1 MSEVEKM
8 YENAN
13 IKPEKIGYC
22 DWDCDCPYPDIIEN
36 DNCGD
41 ECPYWKYEDEATYP
55 PFTAEKQIELI
66 KWLCQKTYRNY
77 IHIRYERDINN
88 WKIECNMVGIREFGS
103 FDECFAGL
111 INNLWQDLTE
121 QEKTQIRSILNG

>member
-8 YENAN
+8 YENAG
-13 IKPEKIGYC
+13 IEPEYVEG
-22 DWDCDCPYPDIIEN
+22 EN
-36 DNCGD
+36 LMEYSYG
-41 ECPYWKYEDEATYP
+41 TLRYP

-88 WKIECNMVGIREFGS
+88 WKIECNMVGIREFGN

-121 QEKTQIRSILNG
+121 QERTEIAEILRG